1 MHPHFMETE
10 AQGDSVIHP
19 WPPSWQVGELGVE
32 PESLGGPGAVAHEQ
46 RGRPRIGKSDETTG
60 L

>member
-1 MHPHFMETE
+1 METE

-32 PESLGGPGAVAHEQ
+32 PESLGGPGAVAQEQ